1 MTNINDR
8 YKLYGITVIL
18 DIILLLILYFNELIL
33 FDTLWVYSILF
44 IHMIFYVALKKNRR
58 KILDILHMLIFIFPI
73 ISIFANNIFIKIVS
87 ILLLVLIQV
96 LWVYENRCILN
107 EKENMFGYGNEL
119 NTFCIIFTP
128 ILALNIGYSGV

>member
-18 DIILLLILYFNELIL
+18 DITLLLILYFNELIL